1 MEEVKEFKNSV
12 FDTNNNGFISIPYCN
27 YVTGNI
33 DIENS
38 KFLDNLETMNQNN
51 NIIIKVQDISSVHI
65 AHTIKCYNGWTIFYW
80 MVFSLR
86 NGHVVFSRVENNN
99 EAKKMEGIVR
109 KYISDL
115 FRCQIKK
122 ED

>member
-1 MEEVKEFKNSV
+1 MEEVKEFENSV
-12 FDTNNNGFISIPYCN
+12 FGADNNGFISIPYCN
-27 YVTGNI
+27 YVSGNI
-33 DIENS
+33 VFTDYQ
-38 KFLDNLETMNQNN
+38 FLDNLEETNQKN
-51 NIIIKVQDISSVHI
+51 NIIIRIQDITAVQILSGER
-65 AHTIKCYNGWTIFYW
+65 YRNGWGTFYW
-80 MVFSLR
+80 MAFSLR
-86 NGHVVFSRVENNN
+86 NGHIVFSSIKNNN

>member
-1 MEEVKEFKNSV
+1 MVDDTKLAIANAFKALIQEKS
-12 FDTNNNGFISIPYCN
+12 ISKIN
-27 YVTGNI
+27 
-33 DIENS
+33 
-38 KFLDNLETMNQNN
+38 
-51 NIIIKVQDISSVHI
+51 VQDISSFHI
-65 AHTIKCYNGWTIFYW
+65 TRTLKCYNGLKTFYW

>member
-1 MEEVKEFKNSV
+1 MEEVKEFKNLV
-12 FDTNNNGFISIPYCN
+12 FDTTNNGFISIPYCN

-33 DIENS
+33 DIENNN
-38 KFLDNLETMNQNN
+38 FLDNLETMNQNN

-65 AHTIKCYNGWTIFYW
+65 TRTLKYYNGWNYW